1 MKSHTT
7 PAVILITTAC
17 IVGAAWTHANSSS
30 LHPWQRDGSSQS
42 TDAAEPLRFHGELLS
57 IDFVPVPSAIT
68 ELEVP
73 LNARVR
79 KGEVIGQTQPQA
91 LPEPA
96 ESLDARASL
105 NAARAAAAQ
114 ARAQFQD
121 IHARALAARARAEDS
136 RNRLVGAE
144 IAAGQANEVIQ
155 RDEMLYREGMESQLR
170 HDEELSLQQSVG
182 LQVDRQSEAAG
193 SAISRQEQLEAEE
206 ASARAALREA
216 EEQQRAAEA
225 TAVNPASA
233 AARLPVLAPADGY
246 LVLRDEFS
254 RELQIVSAL
263 TRQVETRIPQAGIS
277 SVHVGQLA
285 TVTLDSEPN
294 VVLHAVV
301 QKIGDVENSA
311 AGSVYPVTLALTD
324 AAGLGNDSARVT
336 ITLQ

>member
-1 MKSHTT
+1 MKSHIT
-7 PAVILITTAC
+7 PAVVLITTAC
-17 IVGAAWTHANSSS
+17 IVGAVWTHANQAS
-30 LHPWQRDGSSQS
+30 LHHWQRDGSNQP
-42 TDAAEPLRFHGELLS
+42 TDAAEPLRFTGELVS
-57 IDFVPVPSAIT
+57 VDFVPVPSAIT

-73 LNARVR
+73 LNGRVH
-79 KGEVIGQTQPQA
+79 KGEVIGQTQPQT

-105 NAARAAAAQ
+105 DAARAAAAQ

-136 RNRLVGAE
+136 RNRMVGAE

-155 RDEMLYREGMESQLR
+155 RDDMLYREGMESQLR

-216 EEQQRAAEA
+216 EEQQRTAESA
-225 TAVNPASA
+225 LTDPAPA

-254 RELQIVSAL
+254 KELQIVSDL
-263 TRQVETRIPQAGIS
+263 TRQVETHIPQARLS
-277 SVHVGQLA
+277 SVHIGQLA

-301 QKIGDVENSA
+301 QKIGGVENSA
-311 AGSVYPVTLALTD
+311 AGQFCPVTLALTG
-324 AAGLGNDSARVT
+324 APNLGNDSARVT